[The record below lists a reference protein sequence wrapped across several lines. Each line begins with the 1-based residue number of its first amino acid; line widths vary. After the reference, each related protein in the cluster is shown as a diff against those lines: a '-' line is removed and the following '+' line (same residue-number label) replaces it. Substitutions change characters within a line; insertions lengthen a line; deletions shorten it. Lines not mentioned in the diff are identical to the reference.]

1 MSSLENEPQP
11 SEGAPH
17 QFRLWAQRRYA
28 PFFWTMFLGAL
39 NDNLLKFVIVLVL
52 TYQVH
57 VDWLPPAQ
65 VGPVLGGLFILPSVL
80 WSVLAGEIADRFELD
95 ALMRWGKNAELLM
108 MGLAA
113 WSLWQQWVPG
123 LLLCV
128 FASGAHVTLFAT
140 LKYAYPPRHLA
151 PHELLGGNGL
161 LEMGTFSAIL
171 LGTVLG
177 GVCMSEV
184 LRAEGATVTLGQGPV
199 PWLISVALVG
209 WWCARQV
216 PHTPAASPHLR
227 VSPDLW
233 ASSVRTLSEL
243 RRHPELWWSALGISW
258 MWAFGSVMFS
268 LFPAVARDVL
278 HADPDVASTLLV
290 VSTLGVALGALACEG
305 LSRSRAGDAP
315 DLGLVLLGG
324 VMMGFFGLDLGRVV
338 GDIAADPSMRQVQHY
353 GLADLMAH
361 PAHWMGLID
370 LALMSVGI
378 ALFSVPWYAQMQ
390 ARADGEHRA
399 RVVGANNLLNALFIL
414 MASVG
419 VSVLLSLGLELG
431 TVMGLMALAQLA
443 WLGWACR
450 RQPRVVTDA
459 LAWSRRWGLRLR

>member
-1 MSSLENEPQP
+1 MPRIETDPDPE
-11 SEGAPH
+11 EAAPH

-52 TYQVH
+52 TYQVQ

-80 WSVLAGEIADRFELD
+80 WSVLAGEIADRFDLD
-95 ALMRWGKNAELLM
+95 ALMRWGKTAELAM

-113 WSLWQQWVPG
+113 WSLWQQSVPG
-123 LLLCV
+123 MLLCV
-128 FASGAHVTLFAT
+128 LASGAHVTLFAT

-151 PHELLGGNGL
+151 AHELVGGNGL

-177 GVCMSEV
+177 GLCMSAV
-184 LRAEGATVTLGQGPV
+184 VRGEGDTVALGQGPV
-199 PWLISVALVG
+199 PWLLGVALVG
-209 WWCARQV
+209 WWCARRV
-216 PHTPAASPHLR
+216 PHTPAAAPHLR
-227 VSPDLW
+227 VSPELW
-233 ASSVRTLSEL
+233 ASSVRTFSEL
-243 RRHPELWWSALGISW
+243 RKQPELWWSALGISW

-278 HADPDVASTLLV
+278 HADPDVAASLLV

-305 LSRSRAGDAP
+305 LSRQGAGQVP

-324 VMMGFFGLDLGRVV
+324 VMMGFFGLDLARVV
-338 GDIAADPSMRQVQHY
+338 GDIAADPGMRLVQHY
-353 GLADLMAH
+353 GLTDLRAH
-361 PAHWMGLID
+361 PSHWMGLVD

-378 ALFSVPWYAQMQ
+378 AWFSVPWYAQMQ
-390 ARADGEHRA
+390 ARADDERRA

-414 MASVG
+414 LASVA
-419 VSVLLSLGLELG
+419 VSALLSLGLDLG
-431 TVMGLMALAQLA
+431 TVMGLMALAQLV
-443 WLGWACR
+443 WLAWACR

-459 LAWSRRWGLRLR
+459 LALCRRWGRPLR